1 MNNKANKANMAK
13 SDDSIL
19 KNIESFI
26 NDIMTYIK
34 KFIGKTQQF
43 YNLLIL
49 GLIVYFVI
57 QLLHIF
63 KININYSIT

>member
-1 MNNKANKANMAK
+1 MNNKAK

>member
-1 MNNKANKANMAK
+1 MNNNKAK
-13 SDDSIL
+13 SDDSIF

-34 KFIGKTQQF
+34 NFIGDTQQF

-49 GLIVYFVI
+49 GLIVYVVI
-57 QLLHIF
+57 PLLHIF

>member
-1 MNNKANKANMAK
+1 MNNNAIMDE

-34 KFIGKTQQF
+34 KFIGNEQQF

-57 QLLHIF
+57 QVLHIF

>member
-1 MNNKANKANMAK
+1 MNNKANMAK

-49 GLIVYFVI
+49 GLIVYVVI
-57 QLLHIF
+57 QVLHIF
-63 KININYSIT
+63 KININYNII

>member
-1 MNNKANKANMAK
+1 MINNAIMVE

-34 KFIGKTQQF
+34 KFIGNEQQF

>member
-1 MNNKANKANMAK
+1 MNNKAIIDE

-34 KFIGKTQQF
+34 KFIGKKQQF

>member
-1 MNNKANKANMAK
+1 MNNKVIMDE

>member
-1 MNNKANKANMAK
+1 MNNNAIMDE

-34 KFIGKTQQF
+34 KFIGNEQQF

>member
-1 MNNKANKANMAK
+1 MINNAIMVE

-34 KFIGKTQQF
+34 KFIG
-43 YNLLIL
+43 NE
-49 GLIVYFVI
+49 
-57 QLLHIF
+57 
-63 KININYSIT
+63 

>member
-1 MNNKANKANMAK
+1 MINNAIMVE

-26 NDIMTYIK
+26 NDIIIYIK
-34 KFIGKTQQF
+34 KFIGNTQQF